1 MEEVPSLQISCG
13 KDWWL
18 FTYDLQVSF
27 ALHCHVIF
35 DIYNRI
41 WNLWDKMIIL
51 YYGDKIPISFFL
63 MWQDSK
69 LILFDNYRFTLLVEQ
84 IETNIIM

>member
-1 MEEVPSLQISCG
+1 
-13 KDWWL
+13 
-18 FTYDLQVSF
+18 
-27 ALHCHVIF
+27 
-35 DIYNRI
+35 
-41 WNLWDKMIIL
+41 MIIL